1 MSNNKQIIIGLLKE
15 YVEHTRQISDLQN
28 QMKDFR
34 NKKKQIETKL
44 IQFMETNEID
54 EFDINNGKVIH
65 KKVKTKGS
73 INKNYLLTV
82 LGSYFENNPE
92 IDNEDLGKFIFDN
105 RPVKESSS
113 LVVKKN

>member
-1 MSNNKQIIIGLLKE
+1 MTSNKQIIIGLLKE
-15 YVEHTRQISDLQN
+15 YVEYTQQINDLQN
-28 QMKDFR
+28 QIKDFR
-34 NKKKQIETKL
+34 SKKKQIEIKL
-44 IQFMETNEID
+44 IQFMENNEID

-65 KKVKTKGS
+65 KKVKTRSS

-82 LGSYFENNPE
+82 LGNYFENNPE

-113 LVVKKN
+113 LIVKKN